1 MKASYQPSGLLIVVS
16 GPSGVGKG
24 TVCRKLREYNP
35 NLTYSISATTRSPR
49 KGEEDGVN
57 YYFKSHGEFEQMIA
71 NGELIEW
78 AEYNGNYYG
87 TPRHFVEESLRH
99 GKDVLLEIEVEGAK
113 QVKETF
119 SEGVFI
125 FLVPPTFE
133 DLRKR
138 IIGRG
143 SETPQSLANRLQIAS
158 RELDQIGIYH
168 YAVIN
173 DEVERAATRI
183 DAIIS
188 AEHCRTDRILLEHET
203 KGGETIDVI
212 SSDRRLDGESR

>member
-1 MKASYQPSGLLIVVS
+1 MKASYQSSGLLIVIS

-35 NLTYSISATTRSPR
+35 NLTYSISATTREPR

-57 YYFKSHGEFEQMIA
+57 YFFKSHIEFEQMIK

-87 TPRHFVEESLRH
+87 TPRRFVEESLNQ

-119 SEGVFI
+119 LEGVFI
-125 FLVPPTFE
+125 FLLPPTFE

-138 IIGRG
+138 IVGRG

-173 DEVERAATRI
+173 DQVEQAAKKI
-183 DAIIS
+183 NDIIS
-188 AEHCRTDRILLEHET
+188 AEHSRTDRILLENDPT
-203 KGGETIDVI
+203 KGGEINVI
-212 SSDRRLDGESR
+212 SPDRRLDGQSR